1 MNSETGCSDIFINTS
16 DRHLSSVCCLQT
28 GQNSKPGHEVRKL
41 RVRLERQES
50 MQKDWQWR
58 REGMRLGGAVSGWLE
73 LELKLPAVSVHLST
87 LTLSSRTVDYDE
99 H

>member
-1 MNSETGCSDIFINTS
+1 
-16 DRHLSSVCCLQT
+16 
-28 GQNSKPGHEVRKL
+28 
-41 RVRLERQES
+41 